1 MSAFSSEDVRRLAAL
16 ARLEI
21 DAGETE
27 AFARQLAEILDFARQ
42 IDAVDTTSLD
52 GAGAMIPPHAAP
64 RPDVL
69 EPSLPRETVLSA
81 APDGDPATGLLK
93 VPRVF
98 NG

>member
-1 MSAFSSEDVRRLAAL
+1 MSAFSAEDVRRLAAL

-21 DAGETE
+21 DAAETE
-27 AFARQLAEILDFARQ
+27 SFARQLAEILDFARQ
-42 IDAVDTTSLD
+42 IDAVDTERLD
-52 GAGAMIPPHAAP
+52 SAGAMIPPHPAS

-69 EPSLPRETVLSA
+69 EPSLPRETVLSV